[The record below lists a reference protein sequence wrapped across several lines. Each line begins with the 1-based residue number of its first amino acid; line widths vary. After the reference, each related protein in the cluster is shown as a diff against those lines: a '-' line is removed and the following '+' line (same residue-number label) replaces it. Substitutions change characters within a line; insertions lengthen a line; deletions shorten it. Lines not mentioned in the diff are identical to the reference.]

1 MWGGRETKPAILE
14 KEVRKTHLL
23 QNSLLYNIYLKLAM
37 KGMGVEGGGV
47 GEGVDPLGSYPKSV
61 PVKIIKFLIFHFII

>member
-1 MWGGRETKPAILE
+1 MGGGAKPAILE

-37 KGMGVEGGGV
+37 KWMGVEGGGV
-47 GEGVDPLGSYPKSV
+47 GEGVG
-61 PVKIIKFLIFHFII
+61 